1 VHAGRSH
8 FGWSAASA
16 TMDVPDPEDPMT
28 PRTLFTWLARAE
40 VVTWSLLLLGMALK
54 YLTRATDLGVRV
66 FGLAHGVVFLA
77 YVLLALVLWVD
88 QRWSVR
94 QVATALGAG
103 VLPFATLW
111 AERWVGRRGILR
123 EQWRLRPQ
131 GDAARTA
138 PERVVAA
145 ALARPATAV
154 LVAAALV
161 GGTTVALVVVG
172 PPPVPGQGA

>member
-1 VHAGRSH
+1 
-8 FGWSAASA
+8 
-16 TMDVPDPEDPMT
+16 MT

-40 VVTWSLLLLGMALK
+40 VVTWTLLLFGMALK

-88 QRWSVR
+88 QRWAVR
-94 QVATALGAG
+94 QVVTVLVAG

-111 AERWVGRRGILR
+111 VERWVARGGNIAERW
-123 EQWRLRPQ
+123 RLAP
-131 GDAARTA
+131 GGAAARTA

-145 ALARPATAV
+145 ALARPGAAV

-161 GGTTVALVVVG
+161 GVTTLALVVIG
-172 PPPVPGQGA
+172 PPPVPARGA